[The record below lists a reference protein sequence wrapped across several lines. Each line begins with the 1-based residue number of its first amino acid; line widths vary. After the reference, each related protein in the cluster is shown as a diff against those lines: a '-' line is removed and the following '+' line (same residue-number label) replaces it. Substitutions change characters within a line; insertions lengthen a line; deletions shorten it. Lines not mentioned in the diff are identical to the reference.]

1 MIEGRLAELSSATTE
16 QLNVGNP
23 PTQKVDRSQALLLSI
38 FPEPEESRRIE
49 ALFAHG
55 TNLSGE
61 TLCHYIR
68 EAFSR

>member
-1 MIEGRLAELSSATTE
+1 MIERRLAELSLATTE
-16 QLNVGNP
+16 QPNVGSP
-23 PTQKVDRSQALLLSI
+23 PTQKVDRLQALLLSI

-49 ALFAHG
+49 TLFAHG
-55 TNLSGE
+55 TSPGE